1 MNKRLIADRAD
12 ILKNGYEDLVDVIND
27 SSEDAVKEDFFSVIK
42 KNFPAKTFV
51 EATLKQG
58 AATQNEINKETLMN
72 KLPQYLKDTAHL
84 YYQKFYKKRL
94 IDDEIACEPKD
105 KIFKQAVEKFS
116 SEIVLN
122 EELGKMVEDAINDE
136 SVQER
141 YFKHEEKPKEKEKPK
156 DKKQN
161 DEELSYEDEIEQ
173 TVKKRGVIPFGVLK
187 DLDEPVG
194 TTGIPIMPVDVGRR
208 DYPFIVMDNSIFVK
222 GTSKDSHSTA
232 LHKWAEK
239 HKDDKTE
246 LGKKLKEIYD
256 ENDDDWYRHN
266 AIGALAQAGVTK
278 LVFGHVRDD
287 MAFIDTCD
295 GCTADDVK
303 SVVKNGTGV
312 SKVYDVTKHMSYG
325 AWSGVRVARLIPN
338 YNKEMHNSAI
348 EEMKKFKH

>member
-1 MNKRLIADRAD
+1 MNKKLIADRAD

-116 SEIVLN
+116 SAIVLD
-122 EELGKMVEDAINDE
+122 EELGKMVEDAINDK

-141 YFKHEEKPKEKEKPK
+141 YFKHEEKPKKEEKPK
-156 DKKQN
+156 NEKQKN
-161 DEELSYEDEIEQ
+161 QKLSDEEEIEQ
-173 TVKKRGVIPFGVLK
+173 AVKRRKVVPFSVLK
-187 DLDEPVG
+187 NMNEPIG
-194 TTGIPIMPVDVGRR
+194 TKGVPIMPIDFGRR
-208 DYPFIVMDNSIFVK
+208 DYPFIVMENSIFVK
-222 GTSKDSHSTA
+222 GTSSDSHSTA
-232 LHKWAEK
+232 LHNWAEK
-239 HKDDKTE
+239 HKNDKTD

-256 ENDDDWYRHN
+256 KKDDDWYREN
-266 AIGALAQAGVTK
+266 AIAALAKAGVTK
-278 LVFGHVRDD
+278 LAFGHVRDD
-287 MAFIDTCD
+287 MAFVDTCD
-295 GCTADDVK
+295 GCTVNDIK
-303 SVVKNGTGV
+303 SVVKKGTGA
-312 SKVYDVTKHMSYG
+312 SKVYDVTNRMPYG
-325 AWSGVRVARLIPN
+325 AWSGIRVARLIPN
-338 YNKEMHNSAI
+338 YNKNLHNLAI
-348 EEMKKFKH
+348 EEMKNFKH